1 MRNNTAV
8 RTFSLHFGVSALT
21 NKALVLSHAKFGMET
36 NDNYTHTLQQDME
49 VNNQKHGDDAKSLG

>member
-8 RTFSLHFGVSALT
+8 RTFSLHFGVTALT

-36 NDNYTHTLQQDME
+36 DDNYTYILQQDME
-49 VNNQKHGDDAKSLG
+49 VNNHKHDDDAKRLS